1 MRLHLL
7 QVGVTPLLSNDPRD
21 TYGYEI
27 TLQTGFQQKSR
38 TTADVFIQLIGTLGD
53 SETRMLKDPKRPK
66 FGRGEIDQFLL
77 TVPQSLGSIKEIHIW
92 HNNAGR
98 SPAWYLFRVLIRDLQ
113 TDSKWWFV
121 CDRWLAVE
129 EGDGAVDRR
138 LKLAT
143 KAELTK
149 FNILFVNATRKNL
162 LDGHL
167 WLSVF
172 TRPPKSTF
180 TRVQRLSCCLS
191 LMLSTMLAN
200 LMFYQVGADDNSTA
214 SQSIHIGPFIFSVK
228 QIMIGVQSS
237 FVVLPVNM
245 IIVTIFRK
253 LKPKEDNSKS
263 KKYEEV
269 GEEACSPSPTMDYRD
284 SPVTAKSK
292 PKSYDEDVTT
302 SHPQMAQIT
311 SPEEIDNSKKKDF
324 SWKTLV
330 QIFKEDDDDDNGKK
344 AKKKFLF
351 PHWCI
356 YIAYVLVA
364 ISSLTCGFFCMLYGF
379 TFGKEKS
386 TKWLTSM
393 LVSFFQSTL
402 VIQPFKVLLI
412 AAFFALIIKDPN
424 KEDEQEQDNAP
435 DPALNV
441 DEEFIDADAEREP
454 RKLGFQSKPPDAK
467 KLEAARKLRLKQCE
481 MKAIIKEIITHF
493 LVVGVVLTVAYG
505 NHDNRSFAMTEEVK
519 NVLVNGDPNLISFDA
534 VRKYL
539 LYQVIKYIK
548 WLR

>member
-1 MRLHLL
+1 
-7 QVGVTPLLSNDPRD
+7 
-21 TYGYEI
+21 
-27 TLQTGFQQKSR
+27 
-38 TTADVFIQLIGTLGD
+38 
-53 SETRMLKDPKRPK
+53 MLKDPKRPK

-77 TVPQSLGSIKEIHIW
+77 TVPQSLGTIKEIHIW

-113 TDSKWWFV
+113 TDSKWWFI

-129 EGDGAVDRR
+129 EGDGAVDRK
-138 LKLAT
+138 LNLAT
-143 KAELTK
+143 KQELTR

-191 LMLSTMLAN
+191 LLLSTMLAN
-200 LMFYQVGADDNSTA
+200 LMFYQVGADDDSAA
-214 SQSIHIGPFIFSVK
+214 SQSIYIGPFIFSVR
-228 QIMIGVQSS
+228 QVMIGVQSS
-237 FVVLPVNM
+237 FVVLPVNL

-253 LKPKEDNSKS
+253 LKPKEENSKS

-269 GEEACSPSPTMDYRD
+269 VEEVSSSSPTMGYQDFPVKADSTSESRARD
-284 SPVTAKSK
+284 VISSNL
-292 PKSYDEDVTT
+292 
-302 SHPQMAQIT
+302 QMAEIT
-311 SPEEIDNSKKKDF
+311 CPEESDNPKKKDLN
-324 SWKTLV
+324 WKTLLK
-330 QIFKEDDDDDNGKK
+330 IFSRDDDDDNTKK

-356 YIAYVLVA
+356 YINYLLVA

-379 TFGKEKS
+379 QFGKEKS
-386 TKWLTSM
+386 DKWLTSM
-393 LVSFFQSTL
+393 LVSFFQSII
-402 VIQPFKVLLI
+402 VIQPFKVLLL

-424 KEDEQEQDNAP
+424 KEEEQEQENVL
-435 DPALNV
+435 DPVLNT
-441 DEEFIDADAEREP
+441 DEEFIESDAEKEP
-454 RKLGFQSKPPDAK
+454 RKIGLQSKPPDAK

-481 MKAIIKEIITHF
+481 MKAIIKEIVTHI
-493 LVVGVVLTVAYG
+493 LVVCVVLVVAYG

-519 NVLVNGDPNLISFDA
+519 NVLGTSDSNIVSFNGVRNLLLLLQLIS
-534 VRKYL
+534 
-539 LYQVIKYIK
+539 IKCT
-548 WLR
+548 RVTVSV

>member
-1 MRLHLL
+1 
-7 QVGVTPLLSNDPRD
+7 
-21 TYGYEI
+21 
-27 TLQTGFQQKSR
+27 
-38 TTADVFIQLIGTLGD
+38 
-53 SETRMLKDPKRPK
+53 MLKDPKRAK

-77 TVPQSLGSIKEIHIW
+77 TVPQTLGSIKEIHIW
-92 HNNAGR
+92 HNNVGK

-129 EGDGAVDRR
+129 EGDGSVDRR
-138 LKLAT
+138 IQLAT
-143 KAELTK
+143 KKELTK

-191 LMLSTMLAN
+191 LMLSTMVAN

-214 SQSIHIGPFIFSVK
+214 SQSIHIGPIILSVK

-237 FVVLPVNM
+237 IVVLPVNM
-245 IIVTIFRK
+245 IIVSIFRK
-253 LKPKEDNSKS
+253 LKPKDDNSKS
-263 KKYEEV
+263 KKYLEV
-269 GEEACSPSPTMDYRD
+269 GEEAHLTSPQ
-284 SPVTAKSK
+284 VTHGEIPRTINSKSEK
-292 PKSYDEDVTT
+292 YKKVEEEM
-302 SHPQMAQIT
+302 HAT
-311 SPEEIDNSKKKDF
+311 SPEMAHIESPGDSENSKKNVF
-324 SWKTLV
+324 NLKTLIN
-330 QIFKEDDDDDNGKK
+330 IFKKDDESDFDRKK
-344 AKKKFLF
+344 AKKRFLF

-356 YIAYVLVA
+356 YIAYILVA
-364 ISSLTCGFFCMLYGF
+364 ISSLTSGLFCMLYGF

-393 LVSFFQSTL
+393 LVSFFQSVI

-424 KEDEQEQDNAP
+424 KEDEQESAP
-435 DPALNV
+435 DPALST
-441 DEEFIDADAEREP
+441 DEEFIGTDAEREP
-454 RKLGFQSKPPDAK
+454 RKLGLQSKPPNAK

-481 MKAIIKEIITHF
+481 MKAIIKEIIAHF
-493 LVVGVVLTVAYG
+493 LVVCVVLTVAYG
-505 NHDNRSFAMTEEVK
+505 NHDSRSFAMSNEIR
-519 NVLVNGDPNLISFDA
+519 NVLVDGDPNLISFDV
-534 VRKYL
+534 VR
-539 LYQVIKYIK
+539 
-548 WLR
+548 

>member
-1 MRLHLL
+1 
-7 QVGVTPLLSNDPRD
+7 
-21 TYGYEI
+21 
-27 TLQTGFQQKSR
+27 
-38 TTADVFIQLIGTLGD
+38 
-53 SETRMLKDPKRPK
+53 MLKDPKRAK

-92 HNNAGR
+92 HNNVGK

-129 EGDGAVDRR
+129 EGDGSVDRR
-138 LKLAT
+138 IQLAT
-143 KAELTK
+143 KKELTK

-191 LMLSTMLAN
+191 LMLSTMVAN

-214 SQSIHIGPFIFSVK
+214 SQSIHIGPIILSVK

-237 FVVLPVNM
+237 IVVLPVNM
-245 IIVTIFRK
+245 IIVSIFRK
-253 LKPKEDNSKS
+253 LKPKDDNSKS
-263 KKYEEV
+263 KKYLEV
-269 GEEACSPSPTMDYRD
+269 GEEAHLTSPQ
-284 SPVTAKSK
+284 VTHGEIPRAINSKSEK
-292 PKSYDEDVTT
+292 YKKVEEEM
-302 SHPQMAQIT
+302 HAT
-311 SPEEIDNSKKKDF
+311 SPEMAHIESPGDSENSKKNVF
-324 SWKTLV
+324 NLKTLIN
-330 QIFKEDDDDDNGKK
+330 IFKKDDESDFDRKK
-344 AKKKFLF
+344 AKKRFLF

-356 YIAYVLVA
+356 YIAYILVA
-364 ISSLTCGFFCMLYGF
+364 ISSLTSGLFCMLYGF

-393 LVSFFQSTL
+393 LVSFFQSVI

-424 KEDEQEQDNAP
+424 KEDEQESAP
-435 DPALNV
+435 DPALST
-441 DEEFIDADAEREP
+441 DEEFIGTDAEREP
-454 RKLGFQSKPPDAK
+454 RKLGLQSKPPNAK

-493 LVVGVVLTVAYG
+493 LVVCVVLTVAYG
-505 NHDNRSFAMTEEVK
+505 NHDSRSFAMSNEIR
-519 NVLVNGDPNLISFDA
+519 NVLVDGDPNLISFDV
-534 VRKYL
+534 VRLIYFSSTR
-539 LYQVIKYIK
+539 Y
-548 WLR
+548 

>member
-1 MRLHLL
+1 
-7 QVGVTPLLSNDPRD
+7 
-21 TYGYEI
+21 
-27 TLQTGFQQKSR
+27 
-38 TTADVFIQLIGTLGD
+38 
-53 SETRMLKDPKRPK
+53 MLKDPKRPK

-77 TVPQSLGSIKEIHIW
+77 TVPQSLGTIKEIHIW

-113 TDSKWWFV
+113 TDSKWWFI

-129 EGDGAVDRR
+129 EGDGAVDRK
-138 LKLAT
+138 LNLAT
-143 KAELTK
+143 KQELTR

-191 LMLSTMLAN
+191 LLLSTMLAN
-200 LMFYQVGADDNSTA
+200 LMFYQVGADDDSAA
-214 SQSIHIGPFIFSVK
+214 SQSIHIGPFIFSVR
-228 QIMIGVQSS
+228 QVMIGVQSS
-237 FVVLPVNM
+237 FVVLPVNL

-253 LKPKEDNSKS
+253 LKPKEENSKS

-269 GEEACSPSPTMDYRD
+269 VEEVSSSSPTMGYQDFPVKVASTSESRARD
-284 SPVTAKSK
+284 VSS
-292 PKSYDEDVTT
+292 SNL
-302 SHPQMAQIT
+302 QMAEIT
-311 SPEEIDNSKKKDF
+311 CPEESDNPKKKDLN
-324 SWKTLV
+324 WKTLLK
-330 QIFKEDDDDDNGKK
+330 IFSRDDDDDNTKK

-356 YIAYVLVA
+356 YINYLLVA

-379 TFGKEKS
+379 QFGKEKS
-386 TKWLTSM
+386 DKWLTSM
-393 LVSFFQSTL
+393 LVSFFQSII
-402 VIQPFKVLLI
+402 VIQPFKVLLL

-424 KEDEQEQDNAP
+424 KEEEQEQENVL
-435 DPALNV
+435 DPVLNT
-441 DEEFIDADAEREP
+441 DEEFIEGDAEKEP
-454 RKLGFQSKPPDAK
+454 RKIGLQSKPPDAK

-481 MKAIIKEIITHF
+481 MKAIIKEIVTHI
-493 LVVGVVLTVAYG
+493 LVVCVVLVVAYG

-519 NVLVNGDPNLISFDA
+519 NVLGTSDSNIVSFNGVRNLLLLLQLIS
-534 VRKYL
+534 
-539 LYQVIKYIK
+539 IKYT
-548 WLR
+548 RVTVSV

>member
-1 MRLHLL
+1 
-7 QVGVTPLLSNDPRD
+7 
-21 TYGYEI
+21 
-27 TLQTGFQQKSR
+27 
-38 TTADVFIQLIGTLGD
+38 
-53 SETRMLKDPKRPK
+53 MLKDPKRAK

-92 HNNAGR
+92 HNNVGK

-129 EGDGAVDRR
+129 EGDGSVDRR
-138 LKLAT
+138 IQLAT
-143 KAELTK
+143 KEELTK

-191 LMLSTMLAN
+191 LMLSTMVAN

-214 SQSIHIGPFIFSVK
+214 SQSIHIGPIILSVK

-237 FVVLPVNM
+237 IVVLPVNM
-245 IIVTIFRK
+245 IIVSIFRK
-253 LKPKEDNSKS
+253 LKPKDDNSKS
-263 KKYEEV
+263 KKYLEV
-269 GEEACSPSPTMDYRD
+269 GEEAHLTSPQ
-284 SPVTAKSK
+284 VTHGEIPRTINSKSEK
-292 PKSYDEDVTT
+292 YKKVEEEM
-302 SHPQMAQIT
+302 HAT
-311 SPEEIDNSKKKDF
+311 SPEMAHIESPGDSENSKKNVF
-324 SWKTLV
+324 NLKTLIN
-330 QIFKEDDDDDNGKK
+330 IFKKDDESDFDRKK
-344 AKKKFLF
+344 AKKRFLF

-356 YIAYVLVA
+356 YIAYILVA
-364 ISSLTCGFFCMLYGF
+364 ISSLTSGLFCMLYGF

-393 LVSFFQSTL
+393 LVSFFQSVI

-424 KEDEQEQDNAP
+424 KEDEQESAP
-435 DPALNV
+435 DPALST
-441 DEEFIDADAEREP
+441 DEEFIGTDAEREP
-454 RKLGFQSKPPDAK
+454 RKLGLQSKPPNAK

-493 LVVGVVLTVAYG
+493 LVVCVVLTVAYG
-505 NHDNRSFAMTEEVK
+505 NHDSRSFAMSNEIR
-519 NVLVNGDPNLISFDA
+519 NVLVDGDPNLISFDV
-534 VRKYL
+534 VR
-539 LYQVIKYIK
+539 
-548 WLR
+548 

>member
-1 MRLHLL
+1 
-7 QVGVTPLLSNDPRD
+7 
-21 TYGYEI
+21 
-27 TLQTGFQQKSR
+27 
-38 TTADVFIQLIGTLGD
+38 
-53 SETRMLKDPKRPK
+53 MLKDPKRPK

-77 TVPQSLGSIKEIHIW
+77 TVPQSLGTIKEIHIW

-113 TDSKWWFV
+113 TDSKWWFI

-129 EGDGAVDRR
+129 EGDGAVDRK
-138 LKLAT
+138 LNLAT
-143 KAELTK
+143 KQELTR

-191 LMLSTMLAN
+191 LLLSTMLAN
-200 LMFYQVGADDNSTA
+200 LMFYQVGADDDSAA
-214 SQSIHIGPFIFSVK
+214 SQSIYIGPFIFSVR
-228 QIMIGVQSS
+228 QVMIGVQSS
-237 FVVLPVNM
+237 FVVLPVNL

-253 LKPKEDNSKS
+253 LKPKEENSKS

-269 GEEACSPSPTMDYRD
+269 VEEVSSSSPTMGYQDFPVKADSTSESRARD
-284 SPVTAKSK
+284 VISSNL
-292 PKSYDEDVTT
+292 
-302 SHPQMAQIT
+302 QMAEIT
-311 SPEEIDNSKKKDF
+311 CPEESDNPKKKDLN
-324 SWKTLV
+324 WKTLLK
-330 QIFKEDDDDDNGKK
+330 IFSRDDDDDNTKK

-356 YIAYVLVA
+356 YINYLLVA

-379 TFGKEKS
+379 QFGKEKS
-386 TKWLTSM
+386 DKWLTSM
-393 LVSFFQSTL
+393 LVSFFQSII
-402 VIQPFKVLLI
+402 VIQPFKVLLL

-424 KEDEQEQDNAP
+424 KEEEQEQENVL
-435 DPALNV
+435 DPVLNT
-441 DEEFIDADAEREP
+441 DEEFIESDAEKEP
-454 RKLGFQSKPPDAK
+454 RKIGLQSKPPDAK

-481 MKAIIKEIITHF
+481 MKAIIKEIVTHI
-493 LVVGVVLTVAYG
+493 LVVCVVLVVAYG

-519 NVLVNGDPNLISFDA
+519 NVLGTSDSNIVSFNGVRNLLLLLQLIS
-534 VRKYL
+534 
-539 LYQVIKYIK
+539 IKYT
-548 WLR
+548 RVTVSV

>member
-1 MRLHLL
+1 
-7 QVGVTPLLSNDPRD
+7 
-21 TYGYEI
+21 
-27 TLQTGFQQKSR
+27 
-38 TTADVFIQLIGTLGD
+38 
-53 SETRMLKDPKRPK
+53 MLKDPKRQK

-77 TVPQSLGSIKEIHIW
+77 TVPQSLGTIKEIHIW

-113 TDSKWWFV
+113 TDSKWWFI

-129 EGDGAVDRR
+129 EGDGAVDRK
-138 LKLAT
+138 LNLAT
-143 KAELTK
+143 KQELTR

-191 LMLSTMLAN
+191 LLLSTMLAN
-200 LMFYQVGADDNSTA
+200 LMFYQVGADDDSAA
-214 SQSIHIGPFIFSVK
+214 SQSIHIGPFIFSVR
-228 QIMIGVQSS
+228 QVMIGVQSS
-237 FVVLPVNM
+237 FVVLPVNL

-253 LKPKEDNSKS
+253 LKPKEENSKS

-269 GEEACSPSPTMDYRD
+269 VEEVSSSSPTMGYQDFPVKAASTSESRARD
-284 SPVTAKSK
+284 VSS
-292 PKSYDEDVTT
+292 SNL
-302 SHPQMAQIT
+302 QMAEIT
-311 SPEEIDNSKKKDF
+311 CPEESDNPKKKDLN
-324 SWKTLV
+324 WKTLLK
-330 QIFKEDDDDDNGKK
+330 IFSRDDDDDNTKK

-356 YIAYVLVA
+356 YINYLLVA

-379 TFGKEKS
+379 QFGKEKS
-386 TKWLTSM
+386 DKWLTSM
-393 LVSFFQSTL
+393 LVSFFQSII
-402 VIQPFKVLLI
+402 VIQPFKVLLL

-424 KEDEQEQDNAP
+424 KEEEQEQENVL
-435 DPALNV
+435 DPVLNT
-441 DEEFIDADAEREP
+441 DEEFIEGDAEKEP
-454 RKLGFQSKPPDAK
+454 RKIGLQSKPPDAK

-481 MKAIIKEIITHF
+481 MKAIIKEIVTHI
-493 LVVGVVLTVAYG
+493 LVVCVVLVVAYG

-519 NVLVNGDPNLISFDA
+519 NVLGTSDSNIVSFNGVRNLLLLLQLIS
-534 VRKYL
+534 
-539 LYQVIKYIK
+539 IKYT
-548 WLR
+548 RVTVSV

>member
-1 MRLHLL
+1 
-7 QVGVTPLLSNDPRD
+7 
-21 TYGYEI
+21 
-27 TLQTGFQQKSR
+27 
-38 TTADVFIQLIGTLGD
+38 
-53 SETRMLKDPKRPK
+53 MLKDPKRAK

-77 TVPQSLGSIKEIHIW
+77 TVPQTLGSIKEIHIW
-92 HNNAGR
+92 HNNVGK

-129 EGDGAVDRR
+129 EGDGSVDRR
-138 LKLAT
+138 IQLAT
-143 KAELTK
+143 KKELTK

-191 LMLSTMLAN
+191 LMLSTMVAN

-214 SQSIHIGPFIFSVK
+214 SQSIHIGPIILSVK

-237 FVVLPVNM
+237 IVVLPVNM
-245 IIVTIFRK
+245 IIVSIFRK
-253 LKPKEDNSKS
+253 LKPKDDNSKS
-263 KKYEEV
+263 KKYLEV
-269 GEEACSPSPTMDYRD
+269 GEEAHLTSPQ
-284 SPVTAKSK
+284 VTHGEIPRTINSKSEK
-292 PKSYDEDVTT
+292 YKKVEEEM
-302 SHPQMAQIT
+302 HAT
-311 SPEEIDNSKKKDF
+311 SPEMAHIESPGDSENSKKNVF
-324 SWKTLV
+324 NLKTLIN
-330 QIFKEDDDDDNGKK
+330 IFKKDDESDFDRKK
-344 AKKKFLF
+344 AKKRFLF

-356 YIAYVLVA
+356 YIAYILVA
-364 ISSLTCGFFCMLYGF
+364 ISSLTSGLFCMLYGF

-393 LVSFFQSTL
+393 LVSFFQSVI

-424 KEDEQEQDNAP
+424 KEDEQESAP
-435 DPALNV
+435 DPALST
-441 DEEFIDADAEREP
+441 DEEFIGTDAEREP
-454 RKLGFQSKPPDAK
+454 RKLGLQSKPPNAK

-493 LVVGVVLTVAYG
+493 LVVCVVLTVAYG
-505 NHDNRSFAMTEEVK
+505 NHDSRSFAMSNEIR
-519 NVLVNGDPNLISFDA
+519 NVLVDGDPNLISFDV
-534 VRKYL
+534 VR
-539 LYQVIKYIK
+539 
-548 WLR
+548 

>member
-1 MRLHLL
+1 
-7 QVGVTPLLSNDPRD
+7 
-21 TYGYEI
+21 
-27 TLQTGFQQKSR
+27 
-38 TTADVFIQLIGTLGD
+38 
-53 SETRMLKDPKRPK
+53 MLKDPKRAK

-77 TVPQSLGSIKEIHIW
+77 TVPQTLGSIKEIHIW
-92 HNNAGR
+92 HNNAGK

-129 EGDGAVDRR
+129 EGDGSVDRR
-138 LKLAT
+138 IQLAT
-143 KAELTK
+143 KKELTK

-191 LMLSTMLAN
+191 LMLSTMVAN

-214 SQSIHIGPFIFSVK
+214 SQSIHIGPIILSVK

-237 FVVLPVNM
+237 IVVLPVNM
-245 IIVTIFRK
+245 IIVSIFRK
-253 LKPKEDNSKS
+253 LKPKDDNSKS
-263 KKYEEV
+263 KKYLEV
-269 GEEACSPSPTMDYRD
+269 GEEAHLTSPQ
-284 SPVTAKSK
+284 VTHGEIPRTINSKSEK
-292 PKSYDEDVTT
+292 YKKVEEEM
-302 SHPQMAQIT
+302 HAT
-311 SPEEIDNSKKKDF
+311 SPEMAHIESPGDSENSKKNVF
-324 SWKTLV
+324 NLKTLIN
-330 QIFKEDDDDDNGKK
+330 IFKKDDESDFDRKK
-344 AKKKFLF
+344 AKKRFLF

-356 YIAYVLVA
+356 YIAYILVA
-364 ISSLTCGFFCMLYGF
+364 ISSLTSGLFCMLYGF

-393 LVSFFQSTL
+393 LVSFFQSVI

-424 KEDEQEQDNAP
+424 KEDEQESAP
-435 DPALNV
+435 DPALST
-441 DEEFIDADAEREP
+441 DEEFIGTDAEREP
-454 RKLGFQSKPPDAK
+454 RKLGLQSKPPNAK

-493 LVVGVVLTVAYG
+493 LVVCVVLTVAYG
-505 NHDNRSFAMTEEVK
+505 NHDSRSFAMSNEIR
-519 NVLVNGDPNLISFDA
+519 NVLVDGDPNLISFDV
-534 VRKYL
+534 VR
-539 LYQVIKYIK
+539 
-548 WLR
+548 

>member
-1 MRLHLL
+1 M

-27 TLQTGFQQKSR
+27 TLQTGFQQRSR

-53 SETRMLKDPKRPK
+53 SEPRMLKDPKRPK

-77 TVPQSLGSIKEIHIW
+77 TVPQSLGNVKEIHVW
-92 HNNAGR
+92 HNNAGK

-121 CDRWLAVE
+121 CDQWLAVE
-129 EGDGAVDRR
+129 ESDGAVDRR

-143 KAELTK
+143 KQELTK

-172 TRPPKSTF
+172 TRPPKSPF

-191 LMLSTMLAN
+191 LILSTMLSN

-214 SQSIHIGPFIFSVK
+214 SQSIHIGPFIFSIK

-245 IIVTIFRK
+245 IIVSIFRK

-269 GEEACSPSPTMDYRD
+269 EE
-284 SPVTAKSK
+284 
-292 PKSYDEDVTT
+292 EE
-302 SHPQMAQIT
+302 HLT
-311 SPEEIDNSKKKDF
+311 SPEPTHGDSPEVVHSKSQVAFIESPEDIQDNSKKKTYT
-324 SWKTLV
+324 WKTLV
-330 QIFKEDDDDDNGKK
+330 NIFKREDDSNFEEKK

-356 YIAYVLVA
+356 YIAYMLVA
-364 ISSLTCGFFCMLYGF
+364 LSSLTSGLFCMLYGF

-386 TKWLTSM
+386 IKWLTSM
-393 LVSFFQSTL
+393 LVSFFQSVI

-424 KEDEQEQDNAP
+424 KEEEQEDAP
-435 DPALNV
+435 DPALNT
-441 DEEFIDADAEREP
+441 DEEFLGTDAERGP
-454 RKLGFQSKPPDAK
+454 RKLSLHSKPPDAK

-481 MKAIIKEIITHF
+481 MKAIIKEIVTHF
-493 LVVGVVLTVAYG
+493 MVVCVVLTVAYG
-505 NHDNRSFAMTEEVK
+505 NHENRSFAMSNEVK
-519 NVLVNGDPNLISFDA
+519 NVLVDGDPNLVSFDV
-534 VRKYL
+534 VR
-539 LYQVIKYIK
+539 
-548 WLR
+548 